1 MQKAV
6 CYYIYFSFKFRG
18 IKVNYK
24 QYITSLL
31 DCFSVI
37 CQALSMPRQPRLDIP
52 DLLHHVMVRG
62 IERRVIFTDNTD
74 FVERLRRLLPV
85 GR

>member
-1 MQKAV
+1 M
-6 CYYIYFSFKFRG
+6 
-18 IKVNYK
+18 
-24 QYITSLL
+24 L
-31 DCFSVI
+31 
-37 CQALSMPRQPRLDIP
+37 RQLRLDIP

-74 FVERLRRLLPV
+74 NTDFVERLRRLLPV

>member
-1 MQKAV
+1 M
-6 CYYIYFSFKFRG
+6 
-18 IKVNYK
+18 
-24 QYITSLL
+24 L
-31 DCFSVI
+31 
-37 CQALSMPRQPRLDIP
+37 RQPRLGIP

>member
-1 MQKAV
+1 MGRIV
-6 CYYIYFSFKFRG
+6 RLLGMYRELWG
-18 IKVNYK
+18 
-24 QYITSLL
+24 TSLF

-37 CQALSMPRQPRLDIP
+37 CQALSMLRQPRLDIP

-74 FVERLRRLLPV
+74 YTNFVERLRKLLPV

>member
-1 MQKAV
+1 M
-6 CYYIYFSFKFRG
+6 
-18 IKVNYK
+18 
-24 QYITSLL
+24 L
-31 DCFSVI
+31 
-37 CQALSMPRQPRLDIP
+37 RQPRLDIP

-62 IERRVIFTDNTD
+62 IERRVILCYGGRRCLIALVLSARLFPCSDNTAYTD

>member
-1 MQKAV
+1 M
-6 CYYIYFSFKFRG
+6 
-18 IKVNYK
+18 
-24 QYITSLL
+24 L
-31 DCFSVI
+31 
-37 CQALSMPRQPRLDIP
+37 RQPRLDIP

-74 FVERLRRLLPV
+74 YTNFVERLRKLLPV

>member
-1 MQKAV
+1 M
-6 CYYIYFSFKFRG
+6 
-18 IKVNYK
+18 
-24 QYITSLL
+24 L
-31 DCFSVI
+31 
-37 CQALSMPRQPRLDIP
+37 RQPRLDIP

-62 IERRVIFTDNTD
+62 IERRVIFTDNHDYTD

>member
-1 MQKAV
+1 M
-6 CYYIYFSFKFRG
+6 
-18 IKVNYK
+18 
-24 QYITSLL
+24 L
-31 DCFSVI
+31 
-37 CQALSMPRQPRLDIP
+37 RQLRLDIP

-74 FVERLRRLLPV
+74 YTDYTDFVERLRKLLPV